1 MVISDSV
8 WGRMGGGGTCVRAC
22 KAGDLIIKCWL
33 GCREGAEVECS
44 GGMAV
49 VVVCF
54 CECVSLCLEM
64 WVAAWKC
71 EVTDMW

>member
-1 MVISDSV
+1 M
-8 WGRMGGGGTCVRAC
+8 GGGTCVRAC
-22 KAGDLIIKCWL
+22 KAGELSVGWVV
-33 GCREGAEVECS
+33 GEGAEMECS